1 MDMQAP
7 RFTLTMLLWLKL
19 DGAAALA
26 TFWEQAAPLFEKYG
40 LRVERQLKISGKGQI
55 VGENRF
61 EVPQLAQLISFP
73 SAAQFKAYVSDAQY
87 LALAQQRDQGL
98 QRMVVMAGTALDVSD
113 ISTPGQGA
121 PEDRLYGLGL
131 VRFKPGGS
139 EGLDAFNLRAQALF
153 ARHGMHVESMLNV
166 QQTLTPVGQA
176 EGMQP
181 ERVIV
186 FFLDSAAAM
195 KGYATDPEYAAL
207 APLRDSGLESY
218 DFFIGALVLP

>member
-7 RFTLTMLLWLKL
+7 RFTMTMLLWLKP

-26 TFWEQAAPLFEKYG
+26 AFRQQAAPLFETYG

-55 VGENRF
+55 VGDNPF
-61 EVPQLAQLISFP
+61 ETPHLAQTISFP
-73 SAAQFKAYVSDAQY
+73 SAAQFKAYVSDPQY

-98 QRMVVMAGTALDVSD
+98 HRMTVIAGTALDVSH
-113 ISTPGQGA
+113 ISTPGQG
-121 PEDRLYGLGL
+121 PLEERLYGVGL

-139 EGLDAFNLRAQALF
+139 QGLDAFNLRAQALF
-153 ARHGMHVESMLNV
+153 ARHGMHVESMLEV
-166 QQTLTPVGQA
+166 QQTLTPVGNA

-181 ERVIV
+181 QRVVV
-186 FFLDSAAAM
+186 FFLDHPAAM

-207 APLRDSGLESY
+207 APLRDTGLETY
-218 DFFIGALVLP
+218 DFFTGGVLLS